1 MRLSRR
7 LTRRRTERTIAVLS
21 ALTAVN
27 AVGGSLYGVWGAPK
41 IPREWL
47 EGSPF
52 NDYKIPSVFLGI
64 AVGGS
69 SAMSAGTAWRGNE
82 HAALAA
88 VAAGGILTAWVAAQV
103 AMIGLRSP
111 LQPLFGGVGIAM
123 VAFGLDLRCDAEDD
137 YQSSAMNSGTHPAIA
152 ASRH

>member
-1 MRLSRR
+1 MRLSQRP
-7 LTRRRTERTIAVLS
+7 THRRTERTIAVLS

-27 AVGGSLYGVWGAPK
+27 AVGGSIYGLRGAPQ

-69 SAMSAGTAWRGNE
+69 SAMSAGTAWRGDD
-82 HAALAA
+82 HAAFAT

-103 AMIGLRSP
+103 ATIGLRSF
-111 LQPLFGGVGIAM
+111 LQPLFGGVGITMIAL
-123 VAFGLDLRCDAEDD
+123 GLNLRCDA
-137 YQSSAMNSGTHPAIA
+137 
-152 ASRH
+152 AS